1 MKQTNQNKKN
11 KGQLFVRIMA
21 AILAG
26 LMLLA
31 ACGTLIFYLL
41 SM

>member
-1 MKQTNQNKKN
+1 MKEINKNKKN

-26 LMLLA
+26 LMMLA

>member
-1 MKQTNQNKKN
+1 MNQNKKN
-11 KGQLFVRIMA
+11 KRQIFVRVMA

-26 LMLLA
+26 LMMLA

>member
-1 MKQTNQNKKN
+1 MKQENQNKRN
-11 KGQLFVRIMA
+11 KGQLIVRIMA

-26 LMLLA
+26 LMMLA